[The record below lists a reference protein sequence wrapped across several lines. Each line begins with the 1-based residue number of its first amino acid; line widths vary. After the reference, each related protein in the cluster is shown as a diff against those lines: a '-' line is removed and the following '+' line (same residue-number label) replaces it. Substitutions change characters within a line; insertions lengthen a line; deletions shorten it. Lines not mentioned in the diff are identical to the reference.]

1 MIQHHPGTSEPHHL
15 AYPFSHVFPVAVGW
29 AFLAGS
35 LLLAVLA
42 CGKPLVGVFFKL
54 DTLLAKNLV
63 SLLLAAVQPDHQG
76 NGMLLS
82 LYPIHYFLMI

>member
-1 MIQHHPGTSEPHHL
+1 MGR
-15 AYPFSHVFPVAVGW
+15 

-54 DTLLAKNLV
+54 AALLTKTPV
-63 SLLLAAVQPDHQG
+63 SLFPAAVQLYHHG
-76 NGMLLS
+76 YCMLLS
-82 LYPIHYFLMI
+82 FYPIHLYQTI

>member
-1 MIQHHPGTSEPHHL
+1 MSRT
-15 AYPFSHVFPVAVGW
+15 
-29 AFLAGS
+29 FLAGS

-42 CGKPLVGVFFKL
+42 CGKPLVGIFFKL
-54 DTLLAKNLV
+54 AAFLAKASVTLLP
-63 SLLLAAVQPDHQG
+63 AAVQPDHQG

>member
-1 MIQHHPGTSEPHHL
+1 MRRTL
-15 AYPFSHVFPVAVGW
+15 
-29 AFLAGS
+29 LAGS
-35 LLLAVLA
+35 LLLTVLA
-42 CGKPLVGVFFKL
+42 CGKPLVSVFFKL
-54 DTLLAKNLV
+54 AAFLAKSLV

>member
-1 MIQHHPGTSEPHHL
+1 MRRTL
-15 AYPFSHVFPVAVGW
+15 
-29 AFLAGS
+29 LAGR

-42 CGKPLVGVFFKL
+42 CGKPLVGVFLKL
-54 DTLLAKNLV
+54 DALFAKGLVALLP
-63 SLLLAAVQPDHQG
+63 AAVQPDHQG